1 MTSVS
6 SQAEVRITKLATS
19 VVAGAEQTSANGTLQ
34 NTSAYWRSF
43 TITLRPSAGLPSS
56 VTVNS
61 VAPGQAGVW
70 QATFAGRVSVTVAAI
85 AAAAAPAGPPL
96 SAANVRLTVS
106 DVVAVCPAGPCSVRQ
121 VSGTMVNPDNVQHQM
136 LVVNML
142 ASDGSAVTGGAFNLP
157 PGQTGSW
164 RATFNSNMDAASLNI
179 AVIRIEAFM

>member
-1 MTSVS
+1 VTSVS
-6 SQAEVRITKLATS
+6 AQAEVRITKVATS

-34 NTSAYWRSF
+34 NTSAYWRSY

-56 VTVNS
+56 VTVNA

-70 QATFAGRVSVTVAAI
+70 QATFAGQVGVTIAAI
-85 AAAAAPAGPPL
+85 AAAAAPAGPAL
-96 SAANVRLTVS
+96 SPANVRLTVS
-106 DVVAVCPAGPCSVRQ
+106 GVVSVCPAGPCSARQ

-142 ASDGSAVTGGAFNLP
+142 ASDGSAVTGGVFNLP
-157 PGQTGSW
+157 PGQTGNW
-164 RATFNSNMDAASLNI
+164 RATFSSNVDAAHLGV